1 MNRNMKYSV
10 LLSILI
16 GCLLSTTAQTHANPV
31 YSVNILNRPWN
42 CSFYNGYQV
51 PIYLDPSLN
60 NVGVAGNNPPH
71 IVLNPVVMNQFSP
84 TMQIFW
90 LAHECV
96 HATYQPASANENQE
110 MTADCIAIKQ
120 LRQLNLSSREVNEIA
135 WQTLPLLGSAHT
147 GHLPGPLRAQ
157 HIMQCYMSP

>member
-1 MNRNMKYSV
+1 MKYSV

-16 GCLLSTTAQTHANPV
+16 GCLLSTTVQTHANLV

-51 PIYLDPSLN
+51 PIYLDPNLN
-60 NVGVAGNNPPH
+60 NVGVAGNSPPH

-110 MTADCIAIKQ
+110 MTADCIAVKATEFKPKRSQ
-120 LRQLNLSSREVNEIA
+120 
-135 WQTLPLLGSAHT
+135 
-147 GHLPGPLRAQ
+147 
-157 HIMQCYMSP
+157 

>member
-1 MNRNMKYSV
+1 MKYSV

-16 GCLLSTTAQTHANPV
+16 GCLLSTTAQIHANPV

-42 CSFYNGYQV
+42 CSFYNGYRV
-51 PIYLDPSLN
+51 PIYLDPNLN
-60 NVGVAGNNPPH
+60 NVGVAGNSPPH

-96 HATYQPASANENQE
+96 HATYQPSSANKNQE

-120 LRQLNLSSREVNEIA
+120 LRQLNLNPREVNEIA
-135 WQTLPLLGSAHT
+135 WQTLPLLGSRHT

-157 HIMQCYMSP
+157 HIMQFYMLP

>member
-1 MNRNMKYSV
+1 MKYSV

-16 GCLLSTTAQTHANPV
+16 GCLLPTMSQTHANPV

-60 NVGVAGNNPPH
+60 NVGVAGNTPPH

-96 HATYQPASANENQE
+96 HATYQPVSANENQE

-120 LRQLNLSSREVNEIA
+120 LRQLNLSPREVNEIA
-135 WQTLPLLGSAHT
+135 WQTLPLLGSTHT